1 MVPYGCTDGRTK
13 LVVKSLSRLK
23 TKINLTDVKTPS
35 LVFLLIIWTTP
46 MTVPLM
52 HIGMHRIDLNTDY
65 ILLLLSMIDS

>member
-1 MVPYGCTDGRTK
+1 MTLHLAETKNTMVYSKKKT
-13 LVVKSLSRLK
+13 

-65 ILLLLSMIDS
+65 IILLLSMIDS